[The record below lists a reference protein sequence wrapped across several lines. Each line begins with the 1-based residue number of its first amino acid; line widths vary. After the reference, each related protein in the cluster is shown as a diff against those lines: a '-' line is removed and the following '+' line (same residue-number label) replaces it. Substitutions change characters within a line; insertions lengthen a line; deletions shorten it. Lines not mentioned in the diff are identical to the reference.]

1 MNYILFLLKKVFKNK
16 ITYIPIVLAS
26 ILVIAILFLN
36 ANEARKNNL
45 LTYAENNLTQDT
57 ISLDEAKNFMKQ
69 TNLSDEDKSAGKQ
82 NLETFSSNVSSDK
95 EAIKNLKIN
104 NWPKIYDALLQP
116 LSITVNSINSGKA
129 LFSDTETDYI
139 QHDFLMFKALKQRN
153 LSYENPNYP
162 TKGINYSLFIM
173 QIFSPIFLF
182 ITITF
187 ILSSLFSDP
196 YHDKINSHL
205 ILPTRKIKLVFL
217 NIASGVFISIIL
229 ISVFF
234 IIPFILGL
242 GFFGLGVSNY
252 PVLSYNL
259 STHLMF
265 FQNISKIFLPSL
277 ILQLLSAI
285 FISSLIY
292 LISSVIRDK
301 LATLFVSTIIILGIL
316 LSVNVIAP
324 AQKFAQLIPTTYMN
338 SVSVVTG
345 EYAHKL
351 NNFSISFNQG
361 VYVLITAIVI
371 TLTFN
376 ILISEYIKKY

>member
-1 MNYILFLLKKVFKNK
+1 MNYILFLLKKVLKNK

-36 ANEARKNNL
+36 ANEAQKNNL
-45 LTYAENNLTQDT
+45 LIYAENNLTQDT
-57 ISLDEAKNFMKQ
+57 IGLDEAKNFMKQ

-82 NLETFSSNVSSDK
+82 NLETFTSNVSSDK
-95 EAIKNLKIN
+95 EAIKNLKTN
-104 NWPKIYDALLQP
+104 NWPKIYDALLEP

-129 LFSDTETDYI
+129 LFSDTEKNYI

-234 IIPFILGL
+234 IIPFLLGL
-242 GFFGLGVSNY
+242 GFFGLGATNY
-252 PVLSYNL
+252 PVLSYSL

-265 FQNISKIFLPSL
+265 FQNISKIFLPSFL
-277 ILQLLSAI
+277 LQLLSAI

-292 LISSVIRDK
+292 LISSIIRDK
-301 LATLFVSTIIILGIL
+301 LATLFVSSIIILGTL

>member
-36 ANEARKNNL
+36 ANEAKKNNL

-57 ISLDEAKNFMKQ
+57 IGLDEAKNFMKQ

-82 NLETFSSNVSSDK
+82 NLETFTSNVSSDK
-95 EAIKNLKIN
+95 EAIKNLKTN
-104 NWPKIYDALLQP
+104 NWPKIYDALLEP
-116 LSITVNSINSGKA
+116 LSITVKSINSGKA
-129 LFSDTETDYI
+129 LFSDTEKNYI
-139 QHDFLMFKALKQRN
+139 QHDFLMFKALQQRN

-234 IIPFILGL
+234 IIPFLLGL
-242 GFFGLGVSNY
+242 GFFGLGATNY

-265 FQNISKIFLPSL
+265 FQNISKIFLPSFL
-277 ILQLLSAI
+277 LQLLSAI

-292 LISSVIRDK
+292 LISSIIRDK
-301 LATLFVSTIIILGIL
+301 LATLFVSSIIILGTL

-324 AQKFAQLIPTTYMN
+324 AQNFAQLIPTTYMN

>member
-36 ANEARKNNL
+36 ANEAKKNNL

-57 ISLDEAKNFMKQ
+57 IGLDEAKNFMKQ

-82 NLETFSSNVSSDK
+82 NLETFTSNVSSDK
-95 EAIKNLKIN
+95 EAIKNLKTN
-104 NWPKIYDALLQP
+104 NWPKIYDALLEP

-129 LFSDTETDYI
+129 LFSDTEKNYI
-139 QHDFLMFKALKQRN
+139 QHDFLMFKALQQRN

-234 IIPFILGL
+234 IIPFLLGL
-242 GFFGLGVSNY
+242 GFFGLGATNY

-265 FQNISKIFLPSL
+265 FQNISKIFLPSFL
-277 ILQLLSAI
+277 LQLLSAI

-292 LISSVIRDK
+292 LISSIIRDK
-301 LATLFVSTIIILGIL
+301 LATLFVSSIIILGTL

-324 AQKFAQLIPTTYMN
+324 AQNFAQLIPTTYMN

>member
-1 MNYILFLLKKVFKNK
+1 VNYILFLLKKVFKNK

-36 ANEARKNNL
+36 ANEAKKNNL

-57 ISLDEAKNFMKQ
+57 IGLDEAKNFMKQ

-82 NLETFSSNVSSDK
+82 NLETFTSNVSSDK
-95 EAIKNLKIN
+95 EAIKNLKTN
-104 NWPKIYDALLQP
+104 NWPKIYDALLEP
-116 LSITVNSINSGKA
+116 LSITVKSINSGKA
-129 LFSDTETDYI
+129 LFSDTEKNYI
-139 QHDFLMFKALKQRN
+139 QHDFLMFKALQQRN

-234 IIPFILGL
+234 IIPFLLGL
-242 GFFGLGVSNY
+242 GFFGLGATNY

-265 FQNISKIFLPSL
+265 FQNISKIFLPSFL
-277 ILQLLSAI
+277 LQLLSAI

-292 LISSVIRDK
+292 LISSIIRDK
-301 LATLFVSTIIILGIL
+301 LATLFVSSIIILGTL

-324 AQKFAQLIPTTYMN
+324 AQNFAQLIPTTYMN